1 VKESKEEKSWV
12 PARTR
17 EKRKES
23 SASFGTNS
31 KIKDTNF
38 QRIFFLKKKNPK
50 PSNFD
55 DEIRMKLFHW
65 LGVKIG
71 REVFLLSFFSLF
83 FWVMSENQIK
93 RT

>member
-38 QRIFFLKKKNPK
+38 QRIFFLKKKA
-50 PSNFD
+50 SDFD
-55 DEIRMKLFHW
+55 DEIGMKLFPW
-65 LGVKIG
+65 FGV
-71 REVFLLSFFSLF
+71 
-83 FWVMSENQIK
+83 Q
-93 RT
+93 